1 MEGENREVDWESNGL
16 RQRNRQ
22 KLAKWMGFLEERSHT
37 RTVLYLLKTGV
48 PICNWL
54 IDYDWKESFFA
65 DMSAGLTLA
74 VFMVPTGIAHAGI
87 CGVEPVYGLYTSI
100 FPTFLYMIFGNS
112 KYNALGPFAILSV
125 LTHSIIE
132 KVQIGELEKQIMF
145 NTTSYNMTEMVET
158 GKNITLTATIDDFV
172 PLRPIHVAT
181 TVMFL
186 SGIFHIFLGVV
197 RADFLSCYLSEQVM
211 SGFVVGGFVHVFF
224 SQIGEVLGI
233 KLPTRDGP
241 GSLFYRVQDLF
252 VRLPETQLPTFLI
265 SLASISFL
273 TFSRNVMDPWLSSV
287 FEFPVPYE
295 LLLVIVGITATNY
308 ADLSNRHAVAVV
320 GNIPTDFPPPALPR
334 FELIPS
340 IFVTTLG
347 ITIVTVAIHLTVVKI
362 VENKHHEPINSCH
375 ELYSLGIVG
384 VLSSAFPVFPV
395 TSIFARTLVGS
406 PDKNTT
412 QLTVFFS
419 SIALLAVVLYIGP
432 ALEYLPKCILA
443 SIVLVSLTAAFDKIK
458 ELRTLWPLFKTDF
471 FIFVI
476 TLLLTVCYELAKG
489 LILSVAIAV
498 LSTVIRNQFSSWHF
512 LHQSEDSE
520 EFREISKSQ
529 LSEIES
535 AACVFRFDGPLIFTS
550 VQKFTKSVR
559 KAMKR
564 WEKREEIQTDDSG
577 CKWRTRRDAK
587 KGGRLVIDCSGFPY
601 VDYMGLITL
610 KRTYKELRMNNIH
623 VRLAAPKANLR
634 RMIEN
639 TDFLETVPAEHVF
652 PTIKKAYQH
661 LQDVYN

>member
-1 MEGENREVDWESNGL
+1 MEGTEAKDSESRDWDNGDSGL
-16 RQRNRQ
+16 RQRRHR
-22 KLAKWMGFLEERSHT
+22 LSTFVRTLEERYHAKT
-37 RTVLYLLKTGV
+37 LLYLLKTGV

-132 KVQIGELEKQIMF
+132 KIQTAEMETQIMYN
-145 NTTSYNMTEMVET
+145 NTLYKSVGTVDPAS
-158 GKNITLTATIDDFV
+158 NITFITSMDDFV
-172 PLRPIHVAT
+172 PIRPIHIAT

-224 SQIGEVLGI
+224 SQIGECLGI
-233 KLPTRDGP
+233 KLPPRDGP
-241 GSLFYRVQDLF
+241 GSLLFRVQDLF
-252 VRLPETQLPTFLI
+252 ERLPETQFATFLI
-265 SLASISFL
+265 SLASLAFL
-273 TFSRNVMDPWLSSV
+273 TFSRHVLDPWLSSV
-287 FEFPVPYE
+287 FEFPIPYE
-295 LLLVIVGITATNY
+295 LLLA
-308 ADLSNRHAVAVV
+308 S
-320 GNIPTDFPPPALPR
+320 FPPPALPR

-412 QLTVFFS
+412 QV
-419 SIALLAVVLYIGP
+419 
-432 ALEYLPKCILA
+432 
-443 SIVLVSLTAAFDKIK
+443 
-458 ELRTLWPLFKTDF
+458 TD
-471 FIFVI
+471 
-476 TLLLTVCYELAKG
+476 
-489 LILSVAIAV
+489 
-498 LSTVIRNQFSSWHF
+498 
-512 LHQSEDSE
+512 
-520 EFREISKSQ
+520 
-529 LSEIES
+529 
-535 AACVFRFDGPLIFTS
+535 
-550 VQKFTKSVR
+550 
-559 KAMKR
+559 
-564 WEKREEIQTDDSG
+564 
-577 CKWRTRRDAK
+577 
-587 KGGRLVIDCSGFPY
+587 
-601 VDYMGLITL
+601 
-610 KRTYKELRMNNIH
+610 
-623 VRLAAPKANLR
+623 
-634 RMIEN
+634 
-639 TDFLETVPAEHVF
+639 
-652 PTIKKAYQH
+652 
-661 LQDVYN
+661 